1 MLQLYKN
8 IKEKRIALGMSQDEL
23 AQKTGYTSRSSIAKI
38 EAGKVDLPQT
48 KIKLFAEALN
58 TTQAE
63 LTGWECINI
72 LEGLHAIAIKPN
84 EYIDQQTAD
93 FLNSLTFEE
102 MEALLKQTNIVSLPA
117 TKKVPLVGK
126 IACGTP
132 ITAEENVEDYVDVPE
147 FTHADFA
154 LTCQGDSMI
163 GARILDGDIVYI
175 RLQPEVENG
184 EIAAVLIDGEATLKR
199 VYYQKGRIIL
209 QPENNSYPPM
219 IYEKNEMM
227 DVRILGKATYF

>member
-132 ITAEENVEDYVDVPE
+132 ITAEENIEDYVDVPE
-147 FTHADFA
+147 DVYADFA
-154 LTCQGDSMI
+154 LICQGDSMI
-163 GARILDGDIVYI
+163 NARIHDGDIVYI
-175 RLQPEVENG
+175 RMQPEVENG
-184 EIAAVLIDGEATLKR
+184 EIAAVFIDGEATLKR

-219 IYEKNEMM
+219 IYEKT
-227 DVRILGKATYF
+227 K